1 MLVDLPRRWRWA
13 LASGSALVLM
23 LLIALL
29 AAGRRDDA
37 STTLRPESRGP
48 RASRAPVPLGGAAA
62 ATAPVRAPPQP
73 PATPVLARDLDEVQ
87 VCGGA
92 WVKRLPD
99 GAPDSADIERATGL
113 PEVRAQ
119 VIAALRADSR
129 ELAQATALWMDILGD
144 STPQRL
150 IALAPS
156 NGCTDPACR
165 AEPAMARQ
173 VEQARDALVRL
184 AVSSTDPQVYAL
196 AFHAC
201 GKGGTGACQLLS
213 AAQWA
218 RLDPDNAAPWLAV
231 LSAAKAG
238 NDRAAQAEA
247 LHRIATA
254 RRSEQGFFTVPG
266 LIAAAV
272 PLDES
277 SLLAASTMV
286 FGVIGMQAVQN
297 LPAYQE
303 ITSACKGAALR
314 DANQRQTCAAIADV
328 LADRSDTLIE
338 RAIGAGIGRQVGWP
352 AERGERMRGEYAS
365 YLASTWPAQVDAF
378 ADTSC
383 GVLQRSL
390 DLIRRQA
397 LSGETGV
404 LREWV
409 AQSGKRPEDFARE
422 ERQREAQRLQAAS
435 AATP

>member
-13 LASGSALVLM
+13 LVSGSALVLM

-29 AAGRRDDA
+29 VAGRRDDA
-37 STTLRPESRGP
+37 STTPRPESRGS
-48 RASRAPVPLGGAAA
+48 RASVPLGGAAA
-62 ATAPVRAPPQP
+62 ATASERAPPQP

-99 GAPDSADIERATGL
+99 GAPDSADIERATGQ
-113 PEVRAQ
+113 PEARGL

-129 ELAQATALWMDILGD
+129 ELAQATALWMDMLGD

-173 VEQARDALVRL
+173 VELARDALVRL
-184 AVSSTDPQVYAL
+184 AASSTDPQVYAL

-201 GKGGTGACQLLS
+201 GSGGTGACQLLS
-213 AAQWA
+213 AGQWA

>member
-1 MLVDLPRRWRWA
+1 MLVDVPRRWRWA
-13 LASGSALVLM
+13 LAGGSALVLM
-23 LLIALL
+23 LFIALL
-29 AAGRRDDA
+29 VAGRRDDA
-37 STTLRPESRGP
+37 STTPRPESRAP
-48 RASRAPVPLGGAAA
+48 RAPVPLGSAAV
-62 ATAPVRAPPQP
+62 ATALARTPPQQVAM
-73 PATPVLARDLDEVQ
+73 PAPARDVDEVQ

-99 GAPDSADIERATGL
+99 GAPDPADLERATGL
-113 PEVRAQ
+113 PEARAR
-119 VIAALRADSR
+119 VVAALRADSR
-129 ELAQATALWMDILGD
+129 ELAQATALWLDMLGD

-165 AEPAMARQ
+165 AEPAVARQ
-173 VEQARDALVRL
+173 VELAREALVRL

-201 GKGGTGACQLLS
+201 GKGGTGACQMLS

-218 RLDPDNAAPWLAV
+218 RLAPDNAASWLAV
-231 LSAAKAG
+231 LSAARAG
-238 NDRAAQAEA
+238 NDRAAQSEA

-254 RRSEQGFFTVPG
+254 RRSDQGFFTVPG

-272 PLDES
+272 PLDDS

-286 FGVIGMQAVQN
+286 FGAIGIQAAQS

-338 RAIGAGIGRQVGWP
+338 RAIGAAIGRQVGWP

-365 YLASTWPAQVDAF
+365 YLASTWPAQADAF

-383 GVLQRSL
+383 GVLHRSL
-390 DLIRRQA
+390 DLVRRQA

-409 AQSGKRPEDFARE
+409 AQSGKPPEDFARE
-422 ERQREAQRLQAAS
+422 ERQREAQRQQAAS
-435 AATP
+435 AARP